1 MLAMLQILV
10 NFWEFPSS
18 LIFYYF
24 QPFHYLLQFQKDWVW
39 QKSGG
44 LHPIILSLHL
54 NTEYF
59 RWKKL
64 MYWLVIYFCFS
75 IVKLIFLKVHS
86 SLRKIN
92 LTCLKSLVFVQLLSW
107 KYSVRWFPL
116 FREFWK
122 RFIFA
127 ILGKRLE
134 YW

>member
-39 QKSGG
+39 QKSEG
-44 LHPIILSLHL
+44 LHPIILSLYL

-64 MYWLVIYFCFS
+64 IYSLVIYFCFS
-75 IVKLIFLKVHS
+75 TVKLIFFKGPFFSRKNWFNLFKKPCCRPSFIVKNTVLDGFLFSES
-86 SLRKIN
+86 SEKD
-92 LTCLKSLVFVQLLSW
+92 
-107 KYSVRWFPL
+107 L
-116 FREFWK
+116 FLQF
-122 RFIFA
+122 
-127 ILGKRLE
+127 
-134 YW
+134 